1 MINSQYIII
10 LVSVLI
16 IFSYLFD
23 LFARRT
29 KFPSVILLM
38 VTGMVGRWVAD
49 YFGYEIR
56 YMDQLIPLMGSIG
69 LVLIVL
75 EGALELN
82 VTKRKLKIIG
92 RSFLSA
98 FSLLVL
104 LSAALTYIFTHFMDI
119 PFATAYLNAV
129 ALSVI
134 SSAVAIPSATSLPE
148 EEREFVVYESTFS
161 DILGIMMFNYALDQF
176 VTGQALL
183 KVSALG
189 FMFFKISVVILF
201 SGAVVWL
208 LFQLMGRLNH
218 KVKFFLIL
226 AILMI
231 VYSLGKYYHSPL
243 LVTIFVFGIFLAN
256 AQTFFPKFIRRSL
269 PLKKATEGLHE
280 FHLLTAEST
289 FLVRTF
295 FFLLFGFLITIND
308 FINDWTIYFKGG
320 VIILTMFVI
329 RALYFYIIE
338 RKRSKA
344 LVFFSPRGLISILL
358 FWRLQSGE
366 YEQFKSEV
374 INEQVLFVVIV
385 GSMFVMMVGSVGF
398 KKKKDAELE
407 NVAHNYNGLH
417 SHEKEDISST

>member
-417 SHEKEDISST
+417 SHEKEDVTST

>member
-1 MINSQYIII
+1 MIDSQYIII
-10 LVSVLI
+10 LISILI

-23 LFARRT
+23 LFARKT

-38 VTGMVGRWVAD
+38 VTGIVGRTVAD
-49 YFGYEIR
+49 YFGYEIL

-75 EGALELN
+75 EGALELE
-82 VTKRKLKIIG
+82 VTKKKLKIIG

-98 FSLLVL
+98 LTLLVAI
-104 LSAALTYIFTHFMDI
+104 SAALTYVFTHYMDL
-119 PFATAYLNAV
+119 PFESAFLHAV

-134 SSAVAIPSATSLPE
+134 SSAVAIPSASSLE
-148 EEREFVVYESTFS
+148 EDDKEFVVYESTFS
-161 DILGIMMFNYALDQF
+161 DILGIMLFNYALDQF
-176 VTGQALL
+176 AHKEPLL
-183 KVSALG
+183 GVAPIG
-189 FMFFKISVVILF
+189 FMVLKISLVILF
-201 SGAVVWL
+201 SAIVVWL

-218 KVKFFLIL
+218 KVKFFLIF

-256 AQTFFPKFIRRSL
+256 TQSFFPRFVRRNLPIR
-269 PLKKATEGLHE
+269 KATEGLHE

-308 FINDWTIYFKGG
+308 FIDDWNIYTTGGIIIVTMLIIRTIYF
-320 VIILTMFVI
+320 LTV
-329 RALYFYIIE
+329 E

-344 LVFFSPRGLISILL
+344 LIFFSPRGLISILL

-366 YEQFKSEV
+366 YSHFKSEL

-385 GSMFVMMVGSVGF
+385 GTMIVMMVGSVGF
-398 KKKKDAELE
+398 GKKKRPEPDYDEDELDYE
-407 NVAHNYNGLH
+407 
-417 SHEKEDISST
+417 

>member
-1 MINSQYIII
+1 MIDSQYIII
-10 LVSVLI
+10 LISILI

-23 LFARRT
+23 LFARKT

-38 VTGMVGRWVAD
+38 VTGIVGRTVAD
-49 YFGYEIR
+49 YFGYEIL

-75 EGALELN
+75 EGALELE
-82 VTKRKLKIIG
+82 VTKKKLKIIG

-98 FSLLVL
+98 LTLLVAI
-104 LSAALTYIFTHFMDI
+104 SAALTYVFTHYMDL
-119 PFATAYLNAV
+119 PFESAFLHAV

-134 SSAVAIPSATSLPE
+134 SSAVAIPSASSLE
-148 EEREFVVYESTFS
+148 EDDKEFVVYESTFS

-176 VTGQALL
+176 AHKEPLL
-183 KVSALG
+183 GIAPIG
-189 FMFFKISVVILF
+189 FMVLKISLVILF
-201 SGAVVWL
+201 SAIVVWL

-218 KVKFFLIL
+218 KVKFFLIF

-256 AQTFFPKFIRRSL
+256 TQSFFPRFVRRNLPIR
-269 PLKKATEGLHE
+269 KATEGLHE

-308 FINDWTIYFKGG
+308 FIDDWNIYTTGGIIIVTMLIIRTIYF
-320 VIILTMFVI
+320 LTV
-329 RALYFYIIE
+329 E
-338 RKRSKA
+338 RKRSRA
-344 LVFFSPRGLISILL
+344 LIFFSPRGLISILL

-366 YEQFKSEV
+366 YTHFKSEL

-385 GSMFVMMVGSVGF
+385 GTMIIMMVGSVGF
-398 KKKKDAELE
+398 GKKKRPEPDYDEDELDYE
-407 NVAHNYNGLH
+407 
-417 SHEKEDISST
+417 